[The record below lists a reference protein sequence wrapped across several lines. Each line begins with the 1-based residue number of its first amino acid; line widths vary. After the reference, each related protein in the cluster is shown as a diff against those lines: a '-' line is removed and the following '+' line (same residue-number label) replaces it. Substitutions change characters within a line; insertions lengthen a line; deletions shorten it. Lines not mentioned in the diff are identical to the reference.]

1 MATENQNAGVR
12 EAVQPRIVVGIDGS
26 PTSLDALEW
35 AVREA
40 RLRKATLE
48 VTHVTFVPHDVLE
61 LETLAEFSQRER
73 SIIDTALA
81 KAKAMGPD
89 VRIISRVAD
98 PPAAKALV
106 DISKDADLLVVGSR
120 GLGLFKEF
128 TLGSVSHDCSRQAR
142 CPLVIIGSRTS
153 EREHVTPPA

>member
-1 MATENQNAGVR
+1 
-12 EAVQPRIVVGIDGS
+12 VVGIDGS

-89 VRIISRVAD
+89 IRIISRVAD

>member
-48 VTHVTFVPHDVLE
+48 VTHVTFVPHGVLE
-61 LETLAEFSQRER
+61 LETLTEFSQRER

-81 KAKAMGPD
+81 KAKAMAPD
-89 VRIISRVAD
+89 IRVISRVAD
-98 PPAAKALV
+98 PPAAKALI

-142 CPLVIIGSRTS
+142 CPLVIIGPRTS
-153 EREHVTPPA
+153 EMEPVTPPA